1 MRAILVPLRRRILE
15 LYKQGKSTRDIA
27 QFSGFCV
34 AAVRR
39 VRQHFRQ
46 RRTLEPRTHLCGR
59 KTLLTEERKQRL
71 ERLLSEQPDATLAEL
86 GASLDR
92 PFRTS
97 TVDLWLRRLGW
108 KFKKTLAAAEQER
121 PDVAERRARWHEE
134 LAVEPTACLVFVDE
148 SGANTKMTRLRGRA
162 LGGQRLLARIPQ
174 GHYQTSTLI
183 SGIRLQ
189 GPCAPWL
196 FEGPMNGEM
205 FLAWVRQGL
214 VPALRPGDVVILDNL
229 ATHKIRG
236 VRQAIEA
243 AGARLLY
250 LPPYSPDFNPIEPM
264 WSKIKQILRG
274 HAPRTDK
281 ELLRAAKKAFPS
293 ISRADCKGFF
303 FSARYATL

>member
-1 MRAILVPLRRRILE
+1 MRAIPIPIRKRILE
-15 LYKQGKSTRDIA
+15 LYERGRSTREIA
-27 QFSGFCV
+27 QFSGFCI

-39 VRQHFRQ
+39 VRQQFHE
-46 RRTLEPRTHLCGR
+46 RRTLEPRTYLCGR

-71 ERLLSEQPDATLAEL
+71 HHLLSEQADATLAEL
-86 GASLDR
+86 GAGLDC
-92 PFRTS
+92 PFCTS
-97 TVDLWLRRLGW
+97 TIDLWLRRLGW
-108 KFKKTLAAAEQER
+108 KFKKTLAAAEPER
-121 PDVAERRARWHEE
+121 PDVAEKRAHWHEE
-134 LAVEPTACLVFVDE
+134 LAAELTAHLVFVDE

-162 LGGQRLLARIPQ
+162 RGGQRLLARIPH

-183 SGIRLQ
+183 SGIRLE

-205 FLAWVRQGL
+205 FLAWVTQGL
-214 VPALRPGDVVILDNL
+214 VPALRPGQVVILDNL

-236 VRQAIEA
+236 VREALEA

-274 HAPRTDK
+274 HAPRDD
-281 ELLRAAKKAFPS
+281 EQLLSAAREAFQS
-293 ISRADCKGFF
+293 ISVADCKGFF
-303 FSARYATL
+303 FSARYAT